1 MFSGLSSVAIPL
13 ASISE
18 WTEGILI
25 ETTPLLIYTT
35 LFLFVFIETGILI
48 AFFLPGDSVLFAAGF
63 IAASREDTSITILV
77 TVIFL
82 AAFLGDQVGF
92 VLGRHFGRPY
102 LDKYQAPKLKK
113 MIERAERF
121 YEKYGYSA
129 IILARFYPWIRTI
142 VPPLAGVSRMN
153 YYKFL
158 SANIIGAFLWGVGIT
173 MLGYYAAS
181 IPILE
186 ESSHWI
192 AAFFILLTIAL
203 SVRNYIKAKREL

>member
-1 MFSGLSSVAIPL
+1 MFTSLTIPL
-13 ASISE
+13 TTISE
-18 WTEGILI
+18 WTEGILAQ
-25 ETTPLLIYTT
+25 TTPLLIYTT

-63 IAASREDTSITILV
+63 IAASREDTSIAILV
-77 TVIFL
+77 FVIFL
-82 AAFLGDQVGF
+82 AAFLGDQLGF

-102 LDKYQAPKLKK
+102 LDKYEAPKIRK
-113 MIERAERF
+113 MITRAERF

-142 VPPLAGVSRMN
+142 VPPLAGISRMN

-192 AAFFILLTIAL
+192 AGFFIVLTIGL
-203 SVRNYIKAKREL
+203 TIRNYRKSKRES

>member
-1 MFSGLSSVAIPL
+1 MISSLAIPL
-13 ASISE
+13 TTISE
-18 WTEGILI
+18 WTEGILAQ
-25 ETTPLLIYTT
+25 TTPFLIYST
-35 LFLFVFIETGILI
+35 LFLFVFIETGILL

-63 IAASREDTSITILV
+63 IAASREDTSIVILV
-77 TVIFL
+77 SVIFL
-82 AAFLGDQVGF
+82 AAFLGDQLGF

-102 LDKYQAPKLKK
+102 LDKYEAPKIRK

-142 VPPLAGVSRMN
+142 VPAVAGISRMN

-192 AAFFILLTIAL
+192 AAFFIVLTIGL
-203 SVRNYIKAKREL
+203 TIRNYRKSKRES

>member
-1 MFSGLSSVAIPL
+1 MISSLAIPL
-13 ASISE
+13 TTISE
-18 WTEGILI
+18 WTEGILAQ
-25 ETTPLLIYTT
+25 TTPFLIYST
-35 LFLFVFIETGILI
+35 LFLFVFIETGILL

-63 IAASREDTSITILV
+63 IAASREDTSIAILV
-77 TVIFL
+77 FVIFL
-82 AAFLGDQVGF
+82 AAFLGDQLGF

-102 LDKYQAPKLKK
+102 LDKYEAPKIRK
-113 MIERAERF
+113 MIARAERF

-142 VPPLAGVSRMN
+142 VPAVAGISRMN

-192 AAFFILLTIAL
+192 AAFFIVLTIGL
-203 SVRNYIKAKREL
+203 TIRNYRKSKRES

>member
-1 MFSGLSSVAIPL
+1 MISSLAIPL
-13 ASISE
+13 TTISE
-18 WTEGILI
+18 WTEGILAQ
-25 ETTPLLIYTT
+25 TTPFLIYST
-35 LFLFVFIETGILI
+35 LFLFVFIETGILL

-63 IAASREDTSITILV
+63 IAASREDTSIVILV
-77 TVIFL
+77 SVIFL
-82 AAFLGDQVGF
+82 AAFLGDQLGF

-102 LDKYQAPKLKK
+102 LDKYEAPKIRK
-113 MIERAERF
+113 MIARAERF

-142 VPPLAGVSRMN
+142 VPAVAGISRMN

-192 AAFFILLTIAL
+192 AAFFIVLTIGL
-203 SVRNYIKAKREL
+203 TIRNYRKSKRES

>member
-1 MFSGLSSVAIPL
+1 MFTSLTIPL
-13 ASISE
+13 TTISE
-18 WTEGILI
+18 WTEGILAQ
-25 ETTPLLIYTT
+25 TTPLLIYTT

-63 IAASREDTSITILV
+63 IAASREDTSIAILV
-77 TVIFL
+77 FVIFL
-82 AAFLGDQVGF
+82 AAFLGDQLGF

-102 LDKYQAPKLKK
+102 LDKYEAPKIRK
-113 MIERAERF
+113 MITRAERF

-142 VPPLAGVSRMN
+142 VPPLAGISRMN

-192 AAFFILLTIAL
+192 AAFFIVLTIGL
-203 SVRNYIKAKREL
+203 TIRNYRKSKRES